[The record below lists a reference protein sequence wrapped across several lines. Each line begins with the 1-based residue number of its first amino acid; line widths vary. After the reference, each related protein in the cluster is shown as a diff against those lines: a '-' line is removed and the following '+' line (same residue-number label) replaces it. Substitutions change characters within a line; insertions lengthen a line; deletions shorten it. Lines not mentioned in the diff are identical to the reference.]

1 MMESSIVLKDYGRL
15 YNPTNWGYYPHY
27 LTNRFYYI
35 CSGTVYFKDKIQLK
49 PGFVYLFKS
58 DPEFKVSQSPSDPI
72 DHVYFDFISSGQMID
87 KDYVEI
93 DPSKYPRLK
102 MIINA
107 LSVDYSLN
115 EYPMH
120 IAEDYFDIIYYE
132 LQEYFIAHRTHSELT
147 TKIFRYIH
155 ECPPADLTV
164 AGIAEHLSINVN
176 HLIRTFKRDTGI
188 TPLKYI
194 GIMKSE
200 LAISYARKGYSL
212 DDIADML
219 GYSTV
224 SALSVAFKNTTNKN
238 LSEFR

>member
-1 MMESSIVLKDYGRL
+1 MESNIVLKHYGRL
-15 YNPTNWGYYPHY
+15 YNPSNWGYFPTY
-27 LTNRFYYI
+27 LANRFYYV
-35 CSGTVYFKDKIQLK
+35 CSGTVYYKGKLQLK

-58 DPEFKVSQSPSDPI
+58 DLEFQVTQDKDDPI

-87 KDYVEI
+87 KEYIEI
-93 DPSKYPRLK
+93 DVSKYPRLK
-102 MIINA
+102 LILEA
-107 LSVDYSLN
+107 LSTDYSLTN
-115 EYPMH
+115 FPMH
-120 IAEDYFDIIYYE
+120 LAEAYFDIIYYE
-132 LQEYFIAHRTHSELT
+132 LKEYFVANRTYSELT
-147 TKIFRYIH
+147 TKIFKYIH
-155 ECPPADLTV
+155 ECDPSELTV
-164 AGIAEHLSINVN
+164 AGIAENLNINVN

-194 GIMKSE
+194 SMMKSE
-200 LAISYARKGYSL
+200 LAITYARKGYSL